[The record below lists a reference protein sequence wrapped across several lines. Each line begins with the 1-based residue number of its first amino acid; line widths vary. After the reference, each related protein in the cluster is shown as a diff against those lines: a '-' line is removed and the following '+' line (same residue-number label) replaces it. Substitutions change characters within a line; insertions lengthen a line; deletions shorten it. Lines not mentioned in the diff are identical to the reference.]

1 MAILNYRRLS
11 HERDEFP
18 HVQGASRRGQKR
30 RNSRRKTR
38 RVIKRWEERAWRR
51 TAKEDDE

>member
-1 MAILNYRRLS
+1 MAILNYKRLS

-18 HVQGASRRGQKR
+18 HVQGAGMRGQRR

-51 TAKEDDE
+51 ETKEDDK